1 MTKRWLVTGCSSG
14 LGRAL
19 AARLAAEGEQVVAT
33 ARRPETLDGLVARH
47 PGNVVAAALDVRDA
61 AQCAAAIGRAVD
73 AFGGV
78 DVLVNNAA
86 YGQFG
91 TFEEVSDAELAAQ
104 FDTNVFGPWRLTQ
117 AVLPL
122 WRAQRRGHAV
132 FVSSV
137 AGVVPFPG
145 LAAYTASKFAVEGAA
160 ESLAAEAGHLGVKV
174 TILQPGG
181 FATDYSA
188 NLVMPQ
194 RRIADYAPV
203 GDGMLAAVRG
213 MNTKAEINSPELFAD
228 VVWRLGQMESPPLRL
243 PVGTDS
249 VTYLEP
255 AYDARRAEYDQVVK
269 AGQHIL
275 ARPASTDKPA

>member
-1 MTKRWLVTGCSSG
+1 MAKRWLITGCSSG

-33 ARRPETLDGLVARH
+33 ARRPETLGELVAQH
-47 PGNVVAAALDVRDA
+47 PGNVVAAALDVRDP
-61 AQCAAAIGRAVD
+61 AQCVAAVERAVD

-91 TFEEVSDAELAAQ
+91 TLEEVTDAELAAQ
-104 FDTNVFGPWRLTQ
+104 FDTNVFGPWRLTR
-117 AVLPL
+117 AVLPV
-122 WRAQRRGHAV
+122 WRAQRCGHAV

-137 AGVVPFPG
+137 TGVVPIPG
-145 LAAYTASKFAVEGAA
+145 MAAYTASKFAMEGAA

-181 FATDYSA
+181 FATGYSA
-188 NLVMPQ
+188 NLVMPEH
-194 RRIADYAPV
+194 RIADYTPV
-203 GDGMLAAVRG
+203 SDGMLGALRS
-213 MNTKAEINSPELFAD
+213 MNTWIEVNSPELFAD

-243 PVGTDS
+243 PVGPDS
-249 VTYLEP
+249 EKFLKA
-255 AYDARRAEYDQVVK
+255 AYDARRNEYDQVVK
-269 AGQHIL
+269 AGHHIL
-275 ARPASTDKPA
+275 A

>member
-1 MTKRWLVTGCSSG
+1 MAKRWLITGCSSG
-14 LGRAL
+14 LGQAL
-19 AARLAAEGEQVVAT
+19 AARLAAEGEQVLAT
-33 ARRPETLDGLVARH
+33 ARRPETLGALVARH
-47 PGNVVAAALDVRDA
+47 PGKVVAAALDVRDP
-61 AQCAAAIGRAVD
+61 AQCVAAVERAVD

-104 FDTNVFGPWRLTQ
+104 FDTNVFGPWRLTR

-122 WRAQRRGHAV
+122 WRAQRHGHAV

-137 AGVVPFPG
+137 AGMVPFPG

-181 FATDYSA
+181 FATGYSG
-188 NLVMPQ
+188 NLVMPEQ
-194 RRIADYAPV
+194 RIPEYTAV
-203 GDGMLAAVRG
+203 SDGLLGALRS
-213 MNTKAEINSPELFAD
+213 MNTKIEVNSPELFAD
-228 VVWRLGQMESPPLRL
+228 VVWRLSQLESPPLRL
-243 PVGTDS
+243 PVGPDS
-249 VTYLEP
+249 ETFLEA
-255 AYDARRAEYDQVVK
+255 AYDARRSEYDQVVK
-269 AGQHIL
+269 AGHHTL
-275 ARPASTDKPA
+275 A

>member
-1 MTKRWLVTGCSSG
+1 MAKRWLITGCSSG

-19 AARLAAEGEQVVAT
+19 AVRLAAEGEQVVAT
-33 ARRPETLDGLVARH
+33 ARRPETLGALVARH
-47 PGNVVAAALDVRDA
+47 PGNVVATALDVRDP
-61 AQCAAAIGRAVD
+61 AQCAGAVERAVD

-78 DVLVNNAA
+78 DVLINNAA

-104 FDTNVFGPWRLTQ
+104 FDTNVFGPWRLTR

-122 WRAQRRGHAV
+122 WRAQRGGHAI

-137 AGVVPFPG
+137 AGMVPFPG

-181 FATDYSA
+181 FATGYSA
-188 NLVMPQ
+188 NLIMPEQ
-194 RRIADYAPV
+194 RIADYTPV
-203 GDGMLAAVRG
+203 SDGLLGALRG
-213 MNTKAEINSPELFAD
+213 MNTKIEVNSPALFAD
-228 VVWRLGQMESPPLRL
+228 VVWRLSQLESPPLRL
-243 PVGTDS
+243 PVGPDS
-249 VTYLEP
+249 ETFLEA
-255 AYDARRAEYDQVVK
+255 AYDARRSEYDQVVK
-269 AGQHIL
+269 AGHHTL
-275 ARPASTDKPA
+275 A